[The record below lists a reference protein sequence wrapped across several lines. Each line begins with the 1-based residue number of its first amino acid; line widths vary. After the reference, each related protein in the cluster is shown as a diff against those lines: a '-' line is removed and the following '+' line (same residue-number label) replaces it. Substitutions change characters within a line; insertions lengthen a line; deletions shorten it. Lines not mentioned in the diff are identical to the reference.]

1 MIKFLYKIY
10 HRYAHT
16 VFFKWIG
23 ILYRR
28 GSIIG
33 NIKAQGRLRKLA
45 ERESR
50 NIEKIKVVFL
60 CQYIPCWNKLS
71 RIFEEMQHDSR
82 FDVKIIAIPE
92 KINNID
98 TENYIYFSKRYG
110 KGVVIDA
117 YKESTWYDIMVENPD
132 YVFLQRPY
140 DQYLPEL
147 YRSKNISK
155 YAKVLYVSYG
165 YLLTDTDRE
174 ICAEKRFFRNVY
186 MYFAENTYQCECN
199 IKRFKRAHENSWMK
213 TLDLGY
219 PSLENFILKEDTSS
233 KCEETRFL
241 WTPRWT
247 EDKEVGGSSFMKY
260 KDSIVEYVKKKDN
273 VKFIFRP
280 HPMMF
285 EHFISVGRLSEN
297 DKENYVK
304 IFDDNKR
311 FVYDRSGDYAPVF
324 WNTDILIT
332 DYSSIIVEYFLTEK
346 PIIYC
351 DVGIKDPDK
360 VFRKIM
366 EGMYVVSTWSQVQE
380 MLDKLISGEDPL
392 KEKRR
397 EIKNLIFG
405 QDIPGTSKRIID
417 SIVNDYKGM
426 ERE

>member
-1 MIKFLYKIY
+1 MIKFMYKIY

-16 VFFKWIG
+16 IFFKWIG

-28 GSIIG
+28 GFFVE
-33 NIKAQGRLRKLA
+33 NIRAQGRLKKLA
-45 ERESR
+45 QGKRK
-50 NIEKIKVVFL
+50 NCDKIKVVFL

-71 RIFEEMQHDSR
+71 RIFEEMQHDGR
-82 FDVKIIAIPE
+82 FEVKIIAVPE

-98 TENYIYFSKRYG
+98 DRNYMYFSERYG
-110 KGVVIDA
+110 KDVVIDA
-117 YKESTWYDIMVENPD
+117 YKESEWYDIRKENAD

-147 YRSKNISK
+147 YRSKNISRF
-155 YAKVLYVSYG
+155 AKVLYVSYG
-165 YLLTDTDRE
+165 YMLTDTDRE
-174 ICAEKRFFRNVY
+174 ICAEKRFFRNIY
-186 MYFAENTYQCECN
+186 MYFAENSYQCKCN
-199 IKRFKRAHENSWMK
+199 INRFKRAHKNAWMK

-219 PSLENFILKEDTSS
+219 PSLENFISKKDTAVEG
-233 KCEETRFL
+233 EETRVL

-260 KDSIVEYVKKKDN
+260 KDSVIEYAKKKEN
-273 VKFIFRP
+273 VQLIFRP

-285 EHFISVGRLSEN
+285 DHFVSVGRLSTKDAESYIN
-297 DKENYVK
+297 
-304 IFDDNKR
+304 IFDDNKKY
-311 FVYDRSGDYAPVF
+311 VYDRSGDYASTF

-351 DVGIKDPDK
+351 DVGIKDPDL

-366 EGMYVVSTWSQVQE
+366 ERMYIVNSWDEVE
-380 MLDKLISGEDPL
+380 AMLDKLISGDDPL
-392 KEKRR
+392 KDKRR
-397 EIKNLIFG
+397 EIKKLIFG
-405 QDIPGTSKRIID
+405 QDIQGTSKRIID

-426 ERE
+426 EKE